1 MFTKIR
7 KAKGTVQLAVVGL
20 FSLTAGSAFAGESC
34 ATPAID
40 AAFMG
45 QLVVSAPTIR
55 IADAGSMVVEAR
67 RRARDSAARKHD
79 SDGAAP
85 LDVRRARHAQRGKQ
99 RRFAGTHPVTEGCSG
114 TVVC

>member
-67 RRARDSAARKHD
+67 RVREIAQLGSMTVTAPRLSTFAERDTRGEESSSGDSPARTRSPRAV
-79 SDGAAP
+79 
-85 LDVRRARHAQRGKQ
+85 LVQ
-99 RRFAGTHPVTEGCSG
+99 
-114 TVVC
+114 

>member
-20 FSLTAGSAFAGESC
+20 LSLTAASAFAGESC
-34 ATPAID
+34 STPAID

-55 IADAGSMVVEAR
+55 LADAGSMVVEATR
-67 RRARDSAARKHD
+67 VREIAQLGSMTVTAPRLSTYAERDTRTEENSSGDSPARNRSPRAV
-79 SDGAAP
+79 
-85 LDVRRARHAQRGKQ
+85 LVQ
-99 RRFAGTHPVTEGCSG
+99 
-114 TVVC
+114 

>member
-20 FSLTAGSAFAGESC
+20 LSLTAASAFAGESC
-34 ATPAID
+34 STPPID

-55 IADAGSMVVEAR
+55 LADAGSMVVEATR
-67 RRARDSAARKHD
+67 VREIAQLGSMTVTAPRLSTYAERDTRTEENSSGDSPARNRSPRAV
-79 SDGAAP
+79 
-85 LDVRRARHAQRGKQ
+85 LVQ
-99 RRFAGTHPVTEGCSG
+99 
-114 TVVC
+114 